1 MVLRTLAFILFGA
14 AFCIGFF
21 MGWGYPLG
29 QMLYGVNAS
38 ALASRQVGLERLVG
52 PAMWN
57 AAFVPLLALPA
68 WGLPA
73 FIGMV
78 LMIIAAMRPGRG

>member
-14 AFCIGFF
+14 AFCMGFF

-29 QMLYGVNAS
+29 RMLYGMNPSSMA
-38 ALASRQVGLERLVG
+38 AGQVGLERLVG
-52 PAMWN
+52 PAVWN
-57 AAFVPLLALPA
+57 AAFMPLLHLPA

-73 FIGMV
+73 FIGVV